1 MMKKKIQIYLL
12 EAVLLLSGI
21 FVQPVSARSVEY
33 TQVATKDEACR
44 QWVDSVFS
52 RLTRNEKIGQLLVA
66 TLPAEASRQNKK
78 MVRTLVRKYKI
89 GGLVFDG
96 GTPEEQAILTNLAQG
111 GSELPL
117 LITTRGRRLSDRLSG
132 VPVFPNEA
140 ALQCM
145 TDTILMQKYRTEALR
160 EFHELGMFGDILPAE
175 LEGERFLEGMVVS
188 YGNALREHDE
198 LVKALQSGELTE
210 DELEERCR
218 KVLARKYMLGLR
230 GRQPN
235 LQVSGIS
242 YRINTE
248 SAQALAADLR
258 RAAVTVVSNYFG
270 VLPLAPVEG
279 DIAVLSIGEAGKDSA
294 FVERLKESAGIVRY
308 QLAADADAA
317 ACESV
322 RLELQPFRRMIVSIT
337 GQGLQ
342 ILGPEVQNFLE
353 SLEVQAPL
361 VYAFFAPFQSTYALE
376 QALAR
381 SSALVLAHSQE
392 SDLQQYVADV
402 LFAKASATGRLF
414 VNIGRSFPVG
424 AGCSIATG
432 MKPVRMLPEDIGMKS
447 YVLQQ
452 IDKVAI
458 DGLKKGVYPGC
469 RILVWKNGQTI
480 YDRGFGTHSLQD
492 TTSVRQTDM
501 FDLGA
506 LTMPMSTVLAV
517 MKLYEEGQLKL
528 DAKVSSY
535 LPFLRGS
542 NKRNITIRDLL
553 FHEAGLAPH
562 LRFYIE
568 TIDPRS
574 VHGPYAQ
581 SWADQWHRTRVSEHS
596 YFCTDFKFKKGLI
609 SSSRTSSHTLQ
620 VADGLWL
627 NKSFKNTMLQMIAKS
642 DLIGRRSVYS
652 SLVGILLQQ
661 VVESITQLPLNLYV
675 AKEFYAPMG
684 LQRTMYL
691 PLSRYDKSEIMPT
704 AFNDFLCR
712 QDLCGYVY
720 DKTAACMG
728 GVSGNA
734 GLFST
739 AGEVATVFQMLL
751 NGGEWNGKRFLNEQ
765 TCHLFTTET
774 SKYSRRGLGFDR
786 PDASV
791 ALRSP
796 CSLSTPATVYGHT
809 GSTGTCAWADPENG
823 LVYVF
828 LSNSLCPNAW
838 NTKLGDLD
846 IRENIQELIY
856 QSLKK

>member
-1 MMKKKIQIYLL
+1 M
-12 EAVLLLSGI
+12 LSGI
-21 FVQPVSARSVEY
+21 FVLPVSARSVEY
-33 TQVATKDEACR
+33 TQVATKDEACS

-175 LEGERFLEGMVVS
+175 LEGKRFLEGMVVS
-188 YGNALREHDE
+188 YGNALREHHE

-230 GRQPN
+230 GRQPK

-322 RLELQPFRRMIVSIT
+322 RLELQPFRRMIISIT

-458 DGLKKGVYPGC
+458 DGLKKVYTQGAGFWSGKMARLFMTEVSE
-469 RILVWKNGQTI
+469 RILCRT
-480 YDRGFGTHSLQD
+480 R
-492 TTSVRQTDM
+492 
-501 FDLGA
+501 
-506 LTMPMSTVLAV
+506 
-517 MKLYEEGQLKL
+517 
-528 DAKVSSY
+528 
-535 LPFLRGS
+535 
-542 NKRNITIRDLL
+542 
-553 FHEAGLAPH
+553 
-562 LRFYIE
+562 LRFGRLICS
-568 TIDPRS
+568 IW
-574 VHGPYAQ
+574 VH
-581 SWADQWHRTRVSEHS
+581 
-596 YFCTDFKFKKGLI
+596 
-609 SSSRTSSHTLQ
+609 
-620 VADGLWL
+620 
-627 NKSFKNTMLQMIAKS
+627 
-642 DLIGRRSVYS
+642 
-652 SLVGILLQQ
+652 
-661 VVESITQLPLNLYV
+661 
-675 AKEFYAPMG
+675 
-684 LQRTMYL
+684 
-691 PLSRYDKSEIMPT
+691 
-704 AFNDFLCR
+704 
-712 QDLCGYVY
+712 
-720 DKTAACMG
+720 
-728 GVSGNA
+728 
-734 GLFST
+734 
-739 AGEVATVFQMLL
+739 
-751 NGGEWNGKRFLNEQ
+751 
-765 TCHLFTTET
+765 
-774 SKYSRRGLGFDR
+774 
-786 PDASV
+786 
-791 ALRSP
+791 
-796 CSLSTPATVYGHT
+796 
-809 GSTGTCAWADPENG
+809 
-823 LVYVF
+823 
-828 LSNSLCPNAW
+828 
-838 NTKLGDLD
+838 
-846 IRENIQELIY
+846 
-856 QSLKK
+856 